1 MSFSYREV
9 SSVGAEEPIS
19 VNAKRASDT
28 FAYRNPLD
36 TRRISTSWK
45 PNFARVYA
53 SYVWAAILLIFWLIA
68 CCHIL
73 FSFLL
78 FLLAS
83 RWSHATWP
91 SGSAAPSAKPT
102 KPSPASA
109 NGLCPSH
116 ASQPGKPGRTNF
128 LTDRN
133 WWEILLF
140 RSVLELFFSWQD
152 ASQPLSQGPLTQ
164 GGMSMSQPMA
174 SQPLSQPDLSQDS
187 YLGDDFNLK
196 SQADAVLSQDS
207 TYQGERGGYMNSL
220 PDYSQP
226 NYASQ
231 YWSISLLADKG
242 ARHHLIAVA
251 KATGMATPCATPL

>member
-1 MSFSYREV
+1 MFVESAFQFNFLPSKSCFSLETIFEFIFPGTAQLDHGLCRFHIGKWV
-9 SSVGAEEPIS
+9 RVGAEEPIS

-73 FSFLL
+73 FSFLS

-83 RWSHATWP
+83 RWSNATWP
-91 SGSAAPSAKPT
+91 PGSAAPSAKPA

-128 LTDRN
+128 LQTEIDERYCFFAQCLSCFLLDRTLPSLCPRVR
-133 WWEILLF
+133 WLKVACPW
-140 RSVLELFFSWQD
+140 
-152 ASQPLSQGPLTQ
+152 ASPWPHSPCPSRTC
-164 GGMSMSQPMA
+164 
-174 SQPLSQPDLSQDS
+174 
-187 YLGDDFNLK
+187 LK
-196 SQADAVLSQDS
+196 TV
-207 TYQGERGGYMNSL
+207 T
-220 PDYSQP
+220 
-226 NYASQ
+226 
-231 YWSISLLADKG
+231 
-242 ARHHLIAVA
+242 
-251 KATGMATPCATPL
+251 